1 MALPAQGL
9 VKDVTA
15 ALDGRRI
22 ESQRKLA
29 GAGLALLLVPSLW
42 FIRTDFELYGHDWVR
57 LRQRLLL
64 RAILI
69 VVPLAGVLVMR
80 AVRTRADYSRAVFWL
95 GLVIAAVTLGLN
107 LMRPTG
113 SGLPLRSPLLVLA
126 ILYFAMPDEP
136 RRQFVAPLGLSAGLV
151 AMRLTFL
158 YGGGIDVGGDVV
170 AIVVLNA
177 IGILAVMRR
186 VRLEAVTDDVVG
198 ELRALRGIIP
208 ICSHCRKVRSEVGDW
223 QQLERYVHERSEAMF
238 SHGICPDCLKEHYND
253 EP

>member
-1 MALPAQGL
+1 MALPAQ
-9 VKDVTA
+9 VQVRDVTA
-15 ALDGRRI
+15 VLDDRRI
-22 ESQRKLA
+22 QSQRKLA
-29 GAGLALLLVPSLW
+29 GAGLALLSIPSLW
-42 FIRTDFELYGHDWVR
+42 FIRTDFELYGHDWTR

-64 RAILI
+64 RAVLI

-95 GLVIAAVTLGLN
+95 GLLIAAITVGLN

-136 RRQFVAPLGLSAGLV
+136 RRQLVAPLSLSAGLV

-158 YGGGIDVGGDVV
+158 YGGGIDSGGDVV
-170 AIVVLNA
+170 VIVAVNALGVLV
-177 IGILAVMRR
+177 VMRR
-186 VRLEAVTDDVVG
+186 VRLEAVTNDVVG

-223 QQLERYVHERSEAMF
+223 QQLERYVHERSDAMF
-238 SHGICPDCLKEHYND
+238 SHGICPDCLEEHYKD
-253 EP
+253 ES